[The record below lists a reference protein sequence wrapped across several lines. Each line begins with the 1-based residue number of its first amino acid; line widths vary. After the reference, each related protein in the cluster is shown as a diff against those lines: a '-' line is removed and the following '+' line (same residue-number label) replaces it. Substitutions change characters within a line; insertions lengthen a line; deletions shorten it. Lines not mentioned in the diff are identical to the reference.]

1 MIKRILYLI
10 RTFPEQVALFVFN
23 SGIFLW
29 ISQKGQAISHELGI
43 QQAWENYAPEGVRQF
58 FGDNKEAVQAFFS
71 HSAITWLI
79 GSMIILLVDSLC
91 EGSHQMGLVF
101 AGDWHRAFPSLSVQ
115 SNGFQYLSDLKS
127 KERSSASSV
136 WPFLQLSICQ
146 K

>member
-79 GSMIILLVDSLC
+79 GSMIILLVIRFVGLFLLVIGIGLFLAYQYS
-91 EGSHQMGLVF
+91 QM
-101 AGDWHRAFPSLSVQ
+101 A
-115 SNGFQYLSDLKS
+115 SNI
-127 KERSSASSV
+127 SA
-136 WPFLQLSICQ
+136 I
-146 K
+146 

>member
-29 ISQKGQAISHELGI
+29 ISQKGQVISHELGI
-43 QQAWENYAPEGVRQF
+43 QQAWENYAPEGVRPF

-79 GSMIILLVDSLC
+79 GSMIILLVIRFVKGVTSRIIIEPISQVMAEWL
-91 EGSHQMGLVF
+91 L
-101 AGDWHRAFPSLSVQ
+101 AIP
-115 SNGFQYLSDLKS
+115 
-127 KERSSASSV
+127 
-136 WPFLQLSICQ
+136 
-146 K
+146 